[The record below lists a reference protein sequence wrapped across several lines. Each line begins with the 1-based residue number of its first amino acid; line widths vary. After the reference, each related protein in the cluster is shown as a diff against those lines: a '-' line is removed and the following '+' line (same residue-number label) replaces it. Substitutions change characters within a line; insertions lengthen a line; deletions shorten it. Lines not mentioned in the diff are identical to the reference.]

1 MSNLKLITFGVI
13 QVLSS
18 LRGVEGS
25 QLMPWLW
32 SGEGRGDIQMFK
44 ISYFY
49 IQLKFKYFIY
59 ILCFLRFLSVLPK
72 NICIK
77 NVDKNNLNAKK
88 P

>member
-1 MSNLKLITFGVI
+1 MSNLKLITLGVI

-18 LRGVEGS
+18 HRGVEGS

-32 SGEGRGDIQMFK
+32 SGEGRGGIQMFK

-72 NICIK
+72 KYLYKKMLIK
-77 NVDKNNLNAKK
+77 II
-88 P
+88 